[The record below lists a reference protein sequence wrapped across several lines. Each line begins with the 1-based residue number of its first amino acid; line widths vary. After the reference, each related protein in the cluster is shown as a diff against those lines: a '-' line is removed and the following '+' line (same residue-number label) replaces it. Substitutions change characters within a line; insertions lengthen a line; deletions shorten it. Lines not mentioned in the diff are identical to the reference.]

1 MMTLVKCTRDR
12 VKRNKANFVDDKTSF
27 KNFHLLHWS
36 LQAHMPSGGLL
47 SGFETPPVAK
57 DGQCE
62 TLKQQQQ

>member
-1 MMTLVKCTRDR
+1 
-12 VKRNKANFVDDKTSF
+12 
-27 KNFHLLHWS
+27 
-36 LQAHMPSGGLL
+36 MPSGGLL